1 MLESSIATARRAL
14 ALLDLTDLSD
24 NADEAGLA
32 ALCARAVGAP
42 GPVAAICIW
51 PRFVAQARTMLGRAP
66 VRIATVVNFPQGEST
81 GADVLAE
88 TQGAVAAGA
97 DEIDLVLPWRA
108 FLAGDA
114 AGAEA
119 MVRAVKDSCDGRTL
133 KVILETGEYPDLD
146 RVRAASELAIAA
158 GADFIKT
165 STGKED
171 VNATLPV
178 SLTMLRALRDYRD
191 HCGQIVGFKPAGG
204 LKTAKDA
211 MTWLILMK
219 EELGLRWMQPDLFRI
234 GASSMLGDIERQLEH
249 HLTGRYSAA
258 NRHALA

>member
-165 STGKED
+165 STGKTTHS
-171 VNATLPV
+171 ASLPAAR
-178 SLTMLRALRDYRD
+178 TMLEV
-191 HCGQIVGFKPAGG
+191 IAGSGRPVG
-204 LKTAKDA
+204 LKPSGGIRTLADA
-211 MTWLILMK
+211 AGYL
-219 EELGLRWMQPDLFRI
+219 ELADAIMGPDWARPATFRF
-234 GASSMLGDIERQLEH
+234 GASGLHQVLVDAIAGEASGEAS
-249 HLTGRYSAA
+249 GSY
-258 NRHALA
+258 